1 MSVLSVLG
9 AVLLVLLKGIG
20 VLLLVVLTLAVLY
33 HSTVSPESTAAG

>member
-20 VLLLVVLTLAVLY
+20 VLLLVVLLPLKQ
-33 HSTVSPESTAAG
+33 SKLNSM

>member
-20 VLLLVVLTLAVLY
+20 VLLLVVLI
-33 HSTVSPESTAAG
+33 PF

>member
-20 VLLLVVLTLAVLY
+20 VLLLVVLLPLKQ
-33 HSTVSPESTAAG
+33 SKQNSM

>member
-20 VLLLVVLTLAVLY
+20 VLLLVVPY
-33 HSTVSPESTAAG
+33 YS

>member
-20 VLLLVVLTLAVLY
+20 VLLLVISLTVTIKLGRFYNPFV
-33 HSTVSPESTAAG
+33 